1 MSTRRNYKYIL
12 SLIPGA
18 LVVTGNLMGGPW
30 VAANAIF
37 SLGFLALVEWVAPED
52 KDNTSK
58 RNDWFPDALLY
69 AHVVLQLIAI
79 GSLIYFTS
87 LSGNKPVL
95 VLLAALSTG
104 INTGGSGIVVAHE
117 LIHRKESRFRFLGK
131 LLLFTAGNF
140 YFCMDHLKGHHRW
153 VGTINDPATSR
164 QGESLYRFALRS
176 ALGQTKSSW
185 KLETERLIKK
195 GSRYPYGFGN
205 YVTSA
210 IALELFALVLVQVF
224 FGWVVLLALITQ
236 GVIACFLLEYTN
248 YIEHYGLKRTGD
260 ERVSAVHSWQT
271 DKVISRFFLI
281 DLSRH
286 ADHHYQ
292 ASKPYHTLMTHKESP
307 VLPGGYV
314 SMIFLALVPPLFFKI
329 VNPVLEK
336 HRMAL

>member
-1 MSTRRNYKYIL
+1 MPARRNYKYIL
-12 SLIPGA
+12 SLIPGL
-18 LVVTGNLMGGPW
+18 LVVTGNLLGGAW
-30 VAANAIF
+30 VAANTIF
-37 SLGFLALVEWVAPED
+37 SLGVLGLVEWVAPED
-52 KDNTSK
+52 KNNDSK
-58 RNDWFPDALLY
+58 RNDWFPDLLLY
-69 AHVVLQLIAI
+69 CHVGLQLIAL
-79 GSLIYFTS
+79 GSLIYFAS
-87 LSGNKPVL
+87 LSGSKPWL
-95 VLLAALSTG
+95 ILLASLSTG

-117 LIHRKESRFRFLGK
+117 LIHRKEGRFRFLGK

-140 YFCMDHLKGHHRW
+140 YFCIDHLKGHHRW

-164 QGESLYRFALRS
+164 QGESLYRFAIRS
-176 ALGQTKSSW
+176 ATGQAKSSW

-195 GSRYPYGFGN
+195 GSRYPSGFGN
-205 YVTSA
+205 YVTAA
-210 IALELFALVLVQVF
+210 ISLELVALLAVQLLY
-224 FGWVVLLALITQ
+224 GWIVLLALIIQ
-236 GVIACFLLEYTN
+236 GVVACFLLEYTN

-329 VNPVLEK
+329 VNPVLDK
-336 HRMAL
+336 HLAAG